1 MKIEEEVK
9 RPPEA
14 SLAKDGKLIVEYKGN
29 RYELR
34 KVDGTGFYGFYGQ
47 NEAIAHELNL
57 SYSRIKVDEQIKS
70 WETMAYW
77 YPRPYS
83 IGKKGAESLG
93 AKIIEHEDEVYNQWD
108 DEGNPIFY

>member
-1 MKIEEEVK
+1 MKMEEEVK

-34 KVDGTGFYGFYGQ
+34 KVDGTGFYGFYGP
-47 NEAIAHELNL
+47 NEAVEHELNL
-57 SYSRIKVDEQIKS
+57 SYSRVKVDELIKS

-77 YPRPYS
+77 YPRQYS

-93 AKIIEHEDEVYNQWD
+93 AKIIAYEDEVYNQFAD
-108 DEGNPIFY
+108 DGAPILY